1 MITCLGLVVGAVT
14 SADKREVLSQCAR
27 FIDTHRYLN
36 KRGVQ
41 FEIDGFVYATVY
53 ATHDFDDGY
62 FAVSFDMY
70 DGFNTGV
77 QVRRAK

>member
-14 SADKREVLSQCAR
+14 SADRHEVLKQCAK

-41 FEIDGFVYATVY
+41 FEIDGVVYATVY
-53 ATHDFDDGY
+53 DTHDCDDGY
-62 FAVSFDMY
+62 FAVLFIMY
-70 DGFNTGV
+70 DRFTDGV
-77 QVRRAK
+77 QVKRG